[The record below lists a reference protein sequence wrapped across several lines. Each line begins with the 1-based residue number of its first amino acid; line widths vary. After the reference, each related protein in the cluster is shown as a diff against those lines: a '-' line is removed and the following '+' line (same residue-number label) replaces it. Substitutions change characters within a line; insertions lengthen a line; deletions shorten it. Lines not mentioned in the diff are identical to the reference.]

1 MSAMSSMWPSRF
13 PVKSSNDL
21 ISIDEMPPS
30 VHSMVSMV
38 GMYTEGNYISTV
50 ENISMKLLDTQG
62 TEEKDGA
69 VPNKKETNGKEDG
82 AEVDEAHSEEDE
94 EATNL
99 LMKKS
104 PSSLPLMARMIAR
117 TLNQNEEK
125 DDRPTVEYELQARD
139 P

>member
-1 MSAMSSMWPSRF
+1 MSSMLPSPL

-30 VHSMVSMV
+30 VHSMVSRV
-38 GMYTEGNYISTV
+38 GMYTEDNYISTV

-69 VPNKKETNGKEDG
+69 VPNKKEKNGKEDG
-82 AEVDEAHSEEDE
+82 AEVDEAHSEE
-94 EATNL
+94 ATNL

-104 PSSLPLMARMIAR
+104 PSSSLPMMARMMAR
-117 TLNQNEEK
+117 TLNRDEEK
-125 DDRPTVEYELQARD
+125 DDRPTVEYELQASD